1 MPTWTHGS
9 GWSSCWKG
17 MAMTTFEDA
26 EQTLQQ
32 DVEGGAKTFFRNLA
46 LNVRHPPKVI
56 IRMLKNPV
64 SLAGIILVVLFA
76 LIALLAP
83 VLAPPERPEEPYR
96 IPRDGYLAEPKPP
109 TAEHPFGTTEGQY
122 DIYYG
127 VIWGARTAFRVG
139 VLITMATILI
149 GLAVGTTSGYFGGM
163 VDEAMMRIVEI
174 FMGFPFLLAAI
185 TLAAVLGASPR
196 FDRITTGMIALIA
209 FGWTTYARL
218 LRGDILSVR
227 ERDFVMAA
235 RTVGASHAR
244 IMIRHVIPNSI
255 FPTLVVA
262 SMDIGSYVLNFAALS
277 FLGLGAEPGYA
288 DWGQLI
294 SFARNWMPR
303 LADYWY
309 IIVYPGVAILLFVL
323 GWNLIGDAFRDI
335 LDPKLARGQR

>member
-1 MPTWTHGS
+1 
-9 GWSSCWKG
+9 
-17 MAMTTFEDA
+17 MTTFEEA
-26 EQTLQQ
+26 ESLLRGET
-32 DVEGGAKTFFRNLA
+32 EAGAGSFFRRLARNL
-46 LNVRHPPKVI
+46 RHPPKVI
-56 IRMLKNPV
+56 VRMLKNPV
-64 SLAGIILVVLFA
+64 SLTGIVLVLLFV
-76 LIALLAP
+76 LIAVLAP
-83 VLAPPERPEEPYR
+83 VLAPPERPKEPYR
-96 IPRDGYLAEPKPP
+96 IPRDGYLAEPRPP
-109 TAEHPFGTTEGQY
+109 SAEHIFGTTEGQY

-139 VLITMATILI
+139 VLITIATILI
-149 GLAVGTTSGYFGGM
+149 GLVIGTTSGYFGGW
-163 VDEAMMRIVEI
+163 VDEGLMRVVDI

-185 TLAAVLGASPR
+185 TLAAVLGSSPR

-218 LRGDILSVR
+218 LRGDIQSVK

-235 RTVGASHAR
+235 RTLGASHPR
-244 IMIRHVIPNSI
+244 IMLRHVIPNSI

-294 SFARNWMPR
+294 SFARNWMPS

-323 GWNLIGDAFRDI
+323 GWNLIGDAFRDV
-335 LDPKLARGQR
+335 LDPKLARSRR